1 MGNFIFRS
9 TIMFR
14 SPSIIHSGMGMI
26 MFRSTTDGIR
36 RLSFRGGMNQT
47 DIFQIR
53 LRPHTLVN
61 TGSRPISE
69 VKLVLAQLVLGWGT
83 TWEYCVL

>member
-1 MGNFIFRS
+1 MDRLGIGVHRPISVGDVVVSRWTGVWGNWSRIRGSFG
-9 TIMFR
+9 
-14 SPSIIHSGMGMI
+14 IHLWLWPY
-26 MFRSTTDGIR
+26 T
-36 RLSFRGGMNQT
+36 
-47 DIFQIR
+47 
-53 LRPHTLVN
+53 PEY